1 MSPRVMKTSNI
12 PRHVAIVMD
21 GNGRWARQ
29 RLMPRVL
36 GHKQGVQSVRSAIE
50 YCHGSGIDYLTL
62 FAFSSENWQRPRDE
76 VNFLMDLFFS
86 SLKSEIGDLDKNNV
100 RFKVIGARE
109 GFSAKLLGLIEQSER
124 KTRDN
129 TGLVLTVA
137 ANYGGRWDILN
148 AVNDAIRQGITNLDE
163 ENLRSFM
170 QLNDTPEPDLCIRT
184 GGEHRLSNFLIW
196 DMAYTE
202 FYFTDVLWPDFDHT
216 QFDLALADFAQRD
229 RRFGQIESEYD
240 AEAGAA

>member
-1 MSPRVMKTSNI
+1 MKSSNI

-50 YCHGSGIDYLTL
+50 YCQGKGIGYLTL

-86 SLKSEIGDLDKNNV
+86 SLKNEIGDLDKNNV
-100 RFKVIGARE
+100 RFKVIGARD
-109 GFSAKLLGLIEQSER
+109 GFSAKLRSLIEQSER
-124 KTRDN
+124 KTLDN

-148 AVNDAIRQGITNLDE
+148 AVNDAIRQGIKKLDE

-170 QLNDTPEPDLCIRT
+170 QLKDAPEPDLCIRT

-229 RRFGQIESEYD
+229 RRFGQIDSEYD

>member
-1 MSPRVMKTSNI
+1 MKTSNI

-50 YCHGSGIDYLTL
+50 YCHDKCIDYLTL

-86 SLKSEIGDLDKNNV
+86 SLKSEIGDLEKNNV

-202 FYFTDVLWPDFDHT
+202 FYFTDVLWPDFGHT

-229 RRFGQIESEYD
+229 RRFGQIDSEYD
-240 AEAGAA
+240 A

>member
-1 MSPRVMKTSNI
+1 MKTSNI
-12 PRHVAIVMD
+12 PRHVAIIMD

-36 GHKQGVQSVRSAIE
+36 GHKHGVQSVRSAIE
-50 YCHGSGIDYLTL
+50 YCHGKGIDYLTL

-76 VNFLMDLFFS
+76 VKFLMDLFFS
-86 SLKSEIGDLDKNNV
+86 SLENEIGDLDKNNV
-100 RFKVIGARE
+100 RFRVVGDRNA
-109 GFSAKLLGLIEQSER
+109 FSDKLRSLIDQSEL
-124 KTRDN
+124 KTREN
-129 TGLVLTVA
+129 TGLVLTIA

-148 AVNDAIRQGITNLDE
+148 AVNDAIRHGIKNFDE
-163 ENLRSFM
+163 ESLRKFM

-202 FYFTDVLWPDFDHT
+202 LYFTDVLWPDFDHG
-216 QFDLALADFAQRD
+216 QFDLALADFSRRD
-229 RRFGQIESEYD
+229 RRFGQIDSEYD
-240 AEAGAA
+240 AEPGAA

>member
-1 MSPRVMKTSNI
+1 MKTSNI
-12 PRHVAIVMD
+12 PRHVAIIMD

-36 GHKQGVQSVRSAIE
+36 GHKHGVQSVRSAIE
-50 YCHGSGIDYLTL
+50 YCHGKGIDYLTL

-76 VNFLMDLFFS
+76 VKFLMDLFFS
-86 SLKSEIGDLDKNNV
+86 SLENEIGDLDKNNV
-100 RFKVIGARE
+100 RFKVVGDRN
-109 GFSAKLLGLIEQSER
+109 GFSDKLRSLIDQSEL
-124 KTRDN
+124 KTREN
-129 TGLVLTVA
+129 TGLVLTIA

-148 AVNDAIRQGITNLDE
+148 AVNDAIRHGIKKVDE
-163 ENLRSFM
+163 ENLRNFM

-216 QFDLALADFAQRD
+216 QFDLALTDFSQRD
-229 RRFGQIESEYD
+229 RRFGQIDSEYD
-240 AEAGAA
+240 AEPGAA

>member
-1 MSPRVMKTSNI
+1 
-12 PRHVAIVMD
+12 MD

-36 GHKQGVQSVRSAIE
+36 GHKHGVQSVRSAIE
-50 YCHGSGIDYLTL
+50 YCHGKGIDYLTL

-86 SLKSEIGDLDKNNV
+86 SLKHEIGDLDKNNV
-100 RFKVIGARE
+100 RFKVIGDRD
-109 GFSAKLLGLIEQSER
+109 GFSAKLRSLIDQSER

-148 AVNDAIRQGITNLDE
+148 AVNAAIRQGIKNVDE
-163 ENLRSFM
+163 ENLRNSM
-170 QLNDTPEPDLCIRT
+170 QLSDTPEPDLCIRT

-216 QFDLALADFAQRD
+216 QFDLALSDFSKRD
-229 RRFGQIESEYD
+229 RRFGQID
-240 AEAGAA
+240 AEYGAEPGAA

>member
-1 MSPRVMKTSNI
+1 MKTSNI

-36 GHKQGVQSVRSAIE
+36 GHKQGVQAVRSAIE

-86 SLKSEIGDLDKNNV
+86 SLKHEIGDLDKNNV
-100 RFKVIGARE
+100 RFKVIGARD
-109 GFSAKLLGLIEQSER
+109 GFPAKLRSLIEQSER
-124 KTRDN
+124 KTRNN

-148 AVNDAIRQGITNLDE
+148 AVNDAIRQGIKKLDE

-216 QFDLALADFAQRD
+216 QFDLALADFSQRD
-229 RRFGQIESEYD
+229 RRFGQIDSEYD

>member
-1 MSPRVMKTSNI
+1 MKSSNI

-50 YCHGSGIDYLTL
+50 YCQGKGIGYLTL

-86 SLKSEIGDLDKNNV
+86 SLKNEIGDLDKNNV
-100 RFKVIGARE
+100 RFKVIGDRD
-109 GFSAKLLGLIEQSER
+109 GFSAKLRSLIDQSER

-148 AVNDAIRQGITNLDE
+148 AVNAAIRQGIKNLDE
-163 ENLRSFM
+163 ESLRNFM
-170 QLNDTPEPDLCIRT
+170 QLNDTPDPDLCIRT

-196 DMAYTE
+196 NMAYTE

-216 QFDLALADFAQRD
+216 QFDLALTDFSQRD
-229 RRFGQIESEYD
+229 RRFGQIDSEYD
-240 AEAGAA
+240 AEPGAA